1 MNALV
6 LSGGNIKGAYQA
18 GIVSTL
24 LQAGYVPEI
33 ATTKRGIPSV
43 LWNLIRK
50 CWKGLVDTDM
60 GNPLEG
66 RCTRCL
72 VSAHRASRPRRGPL
86 RGMLR
91 LPCGRPKVQETPC
104 RRRA

>member
-33 ATTKRGIPSV
+33 ATGISV
-43 LWNLIRK
+43 GANQCRLS
-50 CWKGLVDTDM
+50 G
-60 GNPLEG
+60 
-66 RCTRCL
+66 
-72 VSAHRASRPRRGPL
+72 RPRAGGLDPRG
-86 RGMLR
+86 G
-91 LPCGRPKVQETPC
+91 
-104 RRRA
+104 